1 MCLNK
6 DWVWEF
12 ILICSLV
19 FLLYWFVFEFLIY
32 RLMCVLLMVMLW
44 NNKVGVLLL
53 VKVNLLMCNNVKN
66 VNWKVFENIIVL
78 YKFVYIVGSIEINLL
93 R

>member
-1 MCLNK
+1 
-6 DWVWEF
+6 
-12 ILICSLV
+12 
-19 FLLYWFVFEFLIY
+19 
-32 RLMCVLLMVMLW
+32 MCVLLMVMLW

-53 VKVNLLMCNNVKN
+53 VKVNLLMCNNVKD
-66 VNWKVFENIIVL
+66 VKWKVVENIIVL